1 MAKALPEETRQAV
14 IKDLLEGRL
23 DFEEIAK
30 KHSISKGQVSKMAAK
45 QGASRKKKK
54 RNSFHTKVSTSEPI
68 TIDPE
73 KIETF
78 DTEKRLNLID
88 AALTQLKTILPKT
101 NYSKGMNE
109 WTSAAEKL
117 MNLRREEEPMD
128 SNEIESDDYLD
139 AVKATAEDDWKEE
152 ASAIQMEASQQEAT
166 QSDELVDEGE

>member
-14 IKDLLEGRL
+14 IKDILEGRL
-23 DFEEIAK
+23 DFEEISK
-30 KHSISKGQVSKMAAK
+30 KHSVSKGQVSKIAAK

-54 RNSFHTKVSTSEPI
+54 RNGFESKVSTSEPI

-78 DTEKRLNLID
+78 DSEKRLNLID
-88 AALTQLKTILPKT
+88 AALTQLKIILPKT

-117 MNLRREEEPMD
+117 MNLRREEEPID
-128 SNEIESDDYLD
+128 PNETESDDYLD
-139 AVKATAEDDWKEE
+139 AVKATAKDDWKEE
-152 ASAIQMEASQQEAT
+152 ACAFQMEASEPEAT
-166 QSDELVDEGE
+166 QSDELVDEGK